1 MVQILEDLSNA
12 MATTVEQLAPA
23 IVTVDAR
30 RRLPATGVIHSADG
44 IIVTAHH
51 IVERDESISIITQD
65 GKRHDAT
72 LVGRDPRNDLAVL
85 RVNASNLTSVTWGA
99 EDDLKVGNL
108 VLALGKPGD
117 QVQATLGV
125 VSALVEGN
133 PSREKRKNGEDWRE
147 RRRERRGRGRRGMHG
162 PDHEHHEGHGHG
174 DPRHEFRHEMRRMR
188 RRMMGM
194 ALADGHIATDVV
206 MYPGF
211 SGGPL
216 VSGDGKVYGI
226 NTSGFGRGVSL
237 SVPVKTIDSTI
248 STLLAHG
255 RMRQGFLGVGV
266 QPVRLPEGLVEDQET
281 GLLVVSVDQD
291 SPAGQ
296 AGIIVGDIIVTLDEE
311 SVSQVDELLSLLTGD
326 RVGQELPIEI
336 VRGGE
341 MRDMTVTIAE
351 RV

>member
-1 MVQILEDLSNA
+1 MSQVFQDLSNA
-12 MATTVEQLAPA
+12 MASTVEQLAPA

-51 IVERDESISIITQD
+51 IVEREESLSIITQD
-65 GKRHDAT
+65 GKRHEAT

-85 RVNASNLTSVTWGA
+85 RINASDLATVSWGT
-99 EDDLKVGNL
+99 EDGLKVGNL
-108 VLALGKPGD
+108 VLALGKPGE

-125 VSALVEGN
+125 VSALVSGN
-133 PSREKRKNGEDWRE
+133 PWREKRKNVEEWRE
-147 RRRERRGRGRRGMHG
+147 RRRERRGRGGPGRHEHGGHHG
-162 PDHEHHEGHGHG
+162 P
-174 DPRHEFRHEMRRMR
+174 PREMHRLH

-216 VSGDGKVYGI
+216 VSGDGLVYGI
-226 NTSGFGRGVSL
+226 NTSGFGRGISL
-237 SVPVKTIDSTI
+237 SVPVKTIESTI
-248 STLLAHG
+248 STLLTHG

-266 QPVRLPEGLVEDQET
+266 QPVRLPEDLVEDQET

-296 AGIIVGDIIVTLDEE
+296 AKILVGDIIVTLDEE

-326 RVGQELPIEI
+326 RVGQTVSLEI
-336 VRGGE
+336 IRGGVLQ
-341 MRDMTVTIAE
+341 DTTVTIAE